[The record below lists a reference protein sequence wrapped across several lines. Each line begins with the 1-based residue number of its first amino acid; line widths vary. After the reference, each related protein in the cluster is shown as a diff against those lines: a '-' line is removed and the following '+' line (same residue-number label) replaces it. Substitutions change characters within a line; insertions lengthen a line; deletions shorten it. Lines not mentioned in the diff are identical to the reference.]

1 MLLIRHLWLLL
12 LLSLS
17 SISCAFAQNTDWEI
31 YKTRFVSED
40 GRVIDTFNKISH
52 SEGQGWGMLFAE
64 ANNDRAT
71 FDRIWRWTRKNLSR
85 PDVFLFSWRYDPLQK
100 PPVKDPNNASD
111 GDVLIAWALFKA
123 AKRWNESNYETASAA
138 IRADIVK
145 HLVRDY
151 AGYTVLLPGMSGFS
165 EQESL
170 DLNLSYWVI
179 PAFIAFAIK
188 EPEQPWSKLIVDGQR
203 LLAGS
208 RFGQHA
214 LPTDWIRLSE
224 NGQLSPSKD
233 WPSRFGYDAV
243 RIPLYFIWGS
253 ALTTELKQPF
263 SEFWKR
269 GEMILPWVDVLSGK
283 TANYQA
289 SAGIQAVRALVY
301 NDSAFLQKQPQ
312 MTDDYY
318 STSLLLLSKLA
329 ASPQ

>member
-1 MLLIRHLWLLL
+1 M
-12 LLSLS
+12 
-17 SISCAFAQNTDWEI
+17 
-31 YKTRFVSED
+31 
-40 GRVIDTFNKISH
+40 
-52 SEGQGWGMLFAE
+52 
-64 ANNDRAT
+64 
-71 FDRIWRWTRKNLSR
+71 
-85 PDVFLFSWRYDPLQK
+85 
-100 PPVKDPNNASD
+100 
-111 GDVLIAWALFKA
+111 
-123 AKRWNESNYETASAA
+123 
-138 IRADIVK
+138 K